1 MDKYGASLEAKEPCS
16 LLSDQGSSLVDKDG
30 ASLEAKELCSLF
42 LGGQGS
48 SLVDKDEASLEAKKP
63 SSLLDKEKMI
73 IIAWDIYT

>member
-1 MDKYGASLEAKEPCS
+1 
-16 LLSDQGSSLVDKDG
+16 VDKDG

-63 SSLLDKEKMI
+63 SSLLDKAKMI